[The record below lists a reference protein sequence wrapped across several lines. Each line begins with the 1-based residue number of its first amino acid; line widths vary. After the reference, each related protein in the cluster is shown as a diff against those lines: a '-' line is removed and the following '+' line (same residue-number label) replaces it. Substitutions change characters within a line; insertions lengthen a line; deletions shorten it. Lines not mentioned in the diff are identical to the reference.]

1 MAEFDGVHLRAWL
14 TGKGYSYE
22 KTEHIIERI
31 DDQGSMRLQS
41 AAESID
47 G

>member
-1 MAEFDGVHLRAWL
+1 VAEFDGVHLRAWL